1 MALKKIEL
9 RPGIYKEGTKY
20 SNQGG
25 WYSCDKVR
33 FRNGLPEKI
42 GGWVQNNTNA
52 FGTYNP
58 FEGIC
63 RSLISWSDLTGQ
75 SYIGLGTSS
84 KYYVLTG
91 GTYVDITPIRRTV
104 TLDPNP
110 MSSLAGSNLLSIND
124 VDSGANAGDWVT
136 VSGVDEVSPGYAF
149 GNIPIAKINT
159 EFKVQSTVTS
169 STTLSAGAIEA
180 FNGQPT
186 LRITWTNH
194 GLSSGN
200 FITLNIGAAIAGIPE
215 ASIDGVRAVTV
226 IDVNTFTVVAGA
238 NATSDGFSVGP
249 CVANAYNVIVAL
261 DVDPT
266 TITTAVG
273 GGSTV
278 QLEYQISAGLNTV
291 VSGTGWGA
299 GPWSRGGWG
308 SSYIS
313 PNPTSTAL
321 RLWSQDNYGQD
332 LVICVRDG
340 AIYYESQAS
349 IATAT
354 RAVNITSLSG
364 ADACPIIAREIC
376 VTGARNV
383 LAFGCNAYLE
393 TDQNPMLIRWSA
405 SENIADWHVRSDNDA
420 GDILLSSGSKII
432 TQIQTKQEVIVWTDI
447 AVFSVKYV
455 GSPFFYGS
463 DQVGYG
469 TSIIGPNAKIA
480 VDDTVYWMGNSAF
493 YVYNGRMEQIP
504 CSVKD
509 YIFSDI
515 NQGQG
520 EKVYCGSNVSIG
532 EVWWFYP
539 SSNATEND
547 RYVTYNYND
556 KVWFVGTMARSA
568 WLDFAVNGLPIATT
582 PYAFGE
588 DQSLLLN
595 HEVGTDDGEFIPSQ
609 PMQAY
614 ITSSPFEIG
623 DGDSMMFVRQVYPDI
638 TFRGSNAS
646 NDIPPTVLFDIKGYN
661 YPGEAV
667 SQTDDTEIVNTGY
680 PVDVFTPQ
688 ISLRLRARSV
698 TMSIYSGASGQ
709 VGLGV
714 AWRLGIPRLE
724 MRTDGRR

>member
-25 WYSCDKVR
+25 WYDCDKVR

-42 GGWVQNNTNA
+42 GGWVQNNTNSS
-52 FGTYNP
+52 GSYNP

-63 RSLISWSDLTGQ
+63 RSMISWSSLTGQ
-75 SYIGLGTSS
+75 GYIGLGTSS
-84 KYYVLTG
+84 KYYVLSG
-91 GTYVDITPIRRTV
+91 GEYIDITPIRRTV
-104 TLDPNP
+104 TLANNP
-110 MSSLAGSNLLSIND
+110 ISTVADSNLVSIND
-124 VDSGANAGDWVT
+124 VDNGASAGDWVT
-136 VSGVDEVSPGYAF
+136 ISGVEEVSPGYAV
-149 GNIPIAKINT
+149 GNIPIDKINT
-159 EFKVQSTVTS
+159 EFKIYATVTS
-169 STTLSAGAIEA
+169 TKILGAGDIETQNLSDIL
-180 FNGQPT
+180 T
-186 LRITWTNH
+186 ITWTNH
-194 GLSSGN
+194 GLMQGN
-200 FITLNIGAAIAGIPE
+200 FITLNTSSAINGIPE
-215 ASIDGVRAVTV
+215 VSIDGPRVVTV
-226 IDVNTFTVVAGA
+226 IDVNTFEVTAGA
-238 NATSDGFSVGP
+238 AATSDGFNINP
-249 CVANAYNVIVAL
+249 CSATASNIVVEV

-266 TITTAVG
+266 TITSDVG
-273 GGSTV
+273 GGAAV
-278 QLEYQISAGLNTV
+278 VLEYQISAGLNIE
-291 VSGTGWGA
+291 VSGSGWGA
-299 GPWSRGGWG
+299 GTWSRGSWG
-308 SSYIS
+308 SSYVD
-313 PNPTSTAL
+313 PNPTAAAL

-340 AIYYESQAS
+340 AIYYEQQAG
-349 IATAT
+349 IATGT
-354 RAVNITSLSG
+354 RAVNITDLAG
-364 ADACPIIAREIC
+364 ADACPVVAREVC

-393 TDQNPMLIRWSA
+393 TAQNPMLIRWSA
-405 SENIADWHVRSDNDA
+405 SENIADWRVRSDNDA

-432 TQIQTKQEVIVWTDI
+432 TQTQTKQEVIVWTDV

-480 VDDTVYWMGNSAF
+480 VDDTVYWMGSSAF

-509 YIFSDI
+509 YVFSNI

-520 EKVYCGSNVSIG
+520 HKVFCGSNVSIG

-539 SSNATEND
+539 SSTAEEND

-556 KVWFVGTMARSA
+556 KIWFVGTMERSA
-568 WLDFAVNGLPIATT
+568 WLDFADNGLPIATT
-582 PYAFGE
+582 PYIFGE
-588 DQSLLLN
+588 NQSLLLN
-595 HEVGTDDGEFIPSQ
+595 HEVGTDDGELIPPQ

-638 TFRGSNAS
+638 TFRGSTAS
-646 NDIPPTVLFDIKGYN
+646 NDIPPTVLFDIRGYN

-680 PVDVFTPQ
+680 PVDEFTPQ
-688 ISLRLRARSV
+688 ISLRLRARSI

-714 AWRLGIPRLE
+714 SWRLGIPRLE